1 MTLTFTSYRFKRWA
15 VLIHERDNGFL
26 YTRKFE
32 TKLQFQ
38 EEQFIIFEHP
48 VANENWVYKTTLKK
62 GVRREQ
68 KLFPSFHN
76 WMEWTFKSSE
86 FDTVARNEPLHTPLS
101 ARFAIRKK
109 GIINLK

>member
-48 VANENWVYKTTLKK
+48 VANENWVYKTTLKAGGGGERVGSK
-62 GVRREQ
+62 KVSLHSIIGWNELLRAQ
-68 KLFPSFHN
+68 NSIPWHAMNPSTH
-76 WMEWTFKSSE
+76 
-86 FDTVARNEPLHTPLS
+86 PLAHAL
-101 ARFAIRKK
+101 R
-109 GIINLK
+109 